1 MVKLLLDNNVEVNKP
16 NVFNQT
22 PLITIINRLIEENS
36 GFENRCICFKIAEVL
51 INHGADPNW
60 VIDKVKGYTL
70 LHTLCSSTL
79 KLSKAEKQL
88 IHDIIKFLIDKGANI
103 LQRGLDDKLPEDLA
117 VTHCN
122 FVAIIDLI
130 NKKKDKMT
138 TAPIMRQR
146 INSQTT
152 NRYKDNSILRNTF
165 EENTEL
171 SMFKQKP
178 IS

>member
-1 MVKLLLDNNVEVNKP
+1 
-16 NVFNQT
+16 
-22 PLITIINRLIEENS
+22 
-36 GFENRCICFKIAEVL
+36 
-51 INHGADPNW
+51 
-60 VIDKVKGYTL
+60 
-70 LHTLCSSTL
+70 
-79 KLSKAEKQL
+79 
-88 IHDIIKFLIDKGANI
+88 LIDKGANI